1 MMSLASV
8 CVLFAC
14 LLMTGTAFLFMTEVN
29 KVIEDLGDENV
40 VTVYFS
46 TDASEEYVKS
56 AGSKIQAMSNIKS
69 CEFVSKDQAM
79 RQYAQMMGQSFN
91 ILSEDGNFLPDAYR
105 ITLIDP
111 QYYNDTIEQI
121 KNMPKVDTISDRSEI
136 ASKLARINTLVSNVG
151 VWVIIFMAAVSLFI
165 ISNTIKITMYNRR
178 LEISIM
184 KSVGAT
190 NTFIRMPF
198 IVEGMFIGIIAAVLS
213 LSAMSFLYNFVMDAV
228 LKIASITFL
237 EFDSMLYIMI
247 PVFLTVG
254 AMFGILGGIISINR
268 YLRKEGSVA
277 IV

>member
-14 LLMTGTAFLFMTEVN
+14 LLMTSAAFLFILEVN
-29 KVIEDLGDENV
+29 NVIEDLGDENV

-46 TDASEEYVKS
+46 TDVSEEQLKAS
-56 AGSKIQAMSNIKS
+56 GDKIKAMTNIKS
-69 CEFVSKDQAM
+69 CEFVSKDQAIQ
-79 RQYAQMMGQSFN
+79 QYARMMGQSFN
-91 ILSEDGNFLPDAYR
+91 VLSEDGNFLPDAYR

-111 QYYNDTIEQI
+111 EHYNDTIEQI
-121 KNMPKVDTISDRSEI
+121 KNMPKVDTISDRSVI
-136 ASKLARINTLVSNVG
+136 ANKLAKINTIVSNVG
-151 VWVIIFMAAVSLFI
+151 IWVIIFMAVVSLFI

-198 IVEGMFIGIIAAVLS
+198 IVEGMFIGIIAAVLALCS
-213 LSAMSFLYNFVMDAV
+213 IAFLYNSVMDTV
-228 LKIASITFL
+228 LKIASITFI
-237 EFDSMLYIMI
+237 EFNSILYIMG
-247 PVFLTVG
+247 PVFLVAG

-268 YLRKEGSVA
+268 YLHKEGSVA